1 MKIMELY
8 TSELNVDTIAFS
20 ILLIVFAMGNAVV
33 VSRLIT
39 LSKQYVS
46 RLRYIIGLI
55 LLFAGGAAGFE
66 LVMKYLP
73 DIGQA
78 VPGPGAGMLLIG
90 IGVAVI
96 LTVVFIIVEKY
107 VFRFNKLLNPTMLF
121 IAAQPVL
128 FLLFFAIF
136 VALDKWGLVTLNQ

>member
-8 TSELNVDTIAFS
+8 TSEVNVDTIAFS
-20 ILLIVFAMGNAVV
+20 IFFIVFVMGNAFV

-73 DIGQA
+73 DISQT

-128 FLLFFAIF
+128 LLLFYAIF